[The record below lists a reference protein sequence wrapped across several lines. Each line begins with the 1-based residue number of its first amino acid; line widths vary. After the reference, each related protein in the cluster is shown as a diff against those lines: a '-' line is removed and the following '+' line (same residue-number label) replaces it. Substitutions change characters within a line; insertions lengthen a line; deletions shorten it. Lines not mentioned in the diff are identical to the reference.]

1 MVGSGP
7 MCWGREEVTGCSCGK
22 RTCYNT
28 ATQTNEMI
36 EVVPGLGD
44 VLEENGL
51 LGALLEGRDGGLVL
65 TIWKRPGDEKQLHMG
80 KAQSV
85 LRKAPRPA
93 CMSPALEGGSGLCL
107 APWLRREEALLGR
120 SGVRDCLGSRHQAS
134 LWLLTSF

>member
-1 MVGSGP
+1 M
-7 MCWGREEVTGCSCGK
+7 GR
-22 RTCYNT
+22 RRIIRQR
-28 ATQTNEMI
+28 TQTNEMT

-65 TIWKRPGDEKQLHMG
+65 TIVKRPGDEKQLHMG

-85 LRKAPRPA
+85 LRKAPRPV

-120 SGVRDCLGSRHQAS
+120 NGVRDCLGSRHQAYP
-134 LWLLTSF
+134 WLLTSF